1 MSVTAW
7 ISCIVSNRKDLE
19 NRNEGAGGLFACL
32 ESKRR
37 NIGEVEDGAEYGA
50 GVDEEG
56 VAVVVDHRH
65 EGRIEPRTTGPD
77 GTFAGRLN
85 SIPQCSYS
93 RAEISPQPR
102 PPLPLGRPH
111 HRCRRH
117 ISSPSPQASHP
128 FLPEQTAVA
137 PIPSRTAA
145 NGASRF
151 SLVGRRH
158 NSNRSGRGPGD
169 FSSASTVD
177 REGAVVPG
185 RQRGRPSPGA
195 RGLCIAGTPTAARS

>member
-1 MSVTAW
+1 MSVTSW
-7 ISCIVSNRKDLE
+7 TSCIISNRKDLD
-19 NRNEGAGGLFACL
+19 NRIEGAGGLFACL
-32 ESKRR
+32 ESERR
-37 NIGEVEDGAEYGA
+37 NIAEVEDGAEHGP

-56 VAVVVDHRH
+56 IAVVVDHRH
-65 EGRIEPRTTGPD
+65 EGRIELRTSAPD
-77 GTFAGRLN
+77 GTFTGRLN
-85 SIPQCSYS
+85 SIPQRSDW

-102 PPLPLGRPH
+102 PPLPIGRPAN
-111 HRCRRH
+111 RCRHH

-128 FLPEQTAVA
+128 FPPEQTAVA